1 MKKGDVMKDDRTE
14 NISFEEA
21 LQKLEA
27 IVVALESGQTK
38 LDDAVEAYEK
48 ATKLKQICE
57 QKLKSAELK
66 IEKIEQQAN
75 GELQVAPLDGTIDH
89 E

>member
-1 MKKGDVMKDDRTE
+1 MKDLKTE

-57 QKLKSAELK
+57 QKLKAAELK

-75 GELQVAPLDGTIDH
+75 GELKVTPLDEAI
-89 E
+89 ENE

>member
-1 MKKGDVMKDDRTE
+1 MKDDRTE

-75 GELQVAPLDGTIDH
+75 GELQVTPLDGTIDH

>member
-1 MKKGDVMKDDRTE
+1 MKDDKTE

>member
-1 MKKGDVMKDDRTE
+1 MKETEPE
-14 NISFEEA
+14 NISFEDA

-27 IVVALESGQTK
+27 IVVGLESGQTK

-57 QKLKSAELK
+57 NKLKSAELK
-66 IEKIEQQAN
+66 IEKIEQKATGDLN
-75 GELQVAPLDGTIDH
+75 LTEFDGSEDH

>member
-1 MKKGDVMKDDRTE
+1 MKETISE

-21 LQKLEA
+21 LQKLEN

-57 QKLKSAELK
+57 NKLKSAELK
-66 IEKIEQQAN
+66 IEKIEQQAGGVLN
-75 GELQVAPLDGTIDH
+75 LTSLGGAE
-89 E
+89 ENE

>member
-1 MKKGDVMKDDRTE
+1 MKDDRTE